1 VRPAR
6 GKAFPVNERH
16 AGAGAHPTR
25 VSPFG
30 QAAAARR
37 DCDPTLVDLFDRAA
51 AARRD
56 AVAVEYAGATTSY
69 TRLAAAS
76 RTVAAHL
83 ARLGVGPGDRV
94 AVRLE
99 PGAELI
105 AALLGVLR
113 RGAAYVPLDAQ
124 SPPSRNRLI
133 LADANPRAVIG
144 DVQTAPGRPAAVLST
159 TDLSTLIDAAAAEP
173 TSAPAPPA
181 CVPRS
186 GAASPL
192 APNFDDVCCHIYTS
206 GTTRRPETIPI
217 KHRDITALFD
227 ATASLFDFT
236 PDDAWLLYH
245 SAAAGQSAWELWG
258 ALLHG
263 ARLVIADPWTKLCP
277 DACADLVLVSGVT
290 VLHQTPA
297 EFATLNPAIIDRV
310 QQGARITLRYVVL
323 GGEPFAPES
332 LGPWVDTFGLDHIP
346 IINMYSPTEAAAHTI
361 CRRVTA
367 ADLP

>member
-6 GKAFPVNERH
+6 GKAFPVNDRH
-16 AGAGAHPTR
+16 AGAGARPAQ

-30 QAAAARR
+30 QAAVARR
-37 DCDPTLVDLFDRAA
+37 GSGPTLVDLFDQAA
-51 AARRD
+51 AARPD
-56 AVAVEYAGATTSY
+56 AVAIEYAGATTSY

-76 RTVAAHL
+76 RAVAAHL

-94 AVRLE
+94 AVQLE

-105 AALLGVLR
+105 AALLAVLR

-124 SPPSRNRLI
+124 RPPSRNRLI
-133 LADANPRAVIG
+133 LDDANPRAVIG
-144 DVQTAPGRPAAVLST
+144 DVRTAPGRPPATLTPA
-159 TDLSTLIDAAAAEP
+159 DLSTLIDAVAAQTHPAEP
-173 TSAPAPPA
+173 ASAATCRMSAPFVPTSNDLC
-181 CVPRS
+181 CV
-186 GAASPL
+186 
-192 APNFDDVCCHIYTS
+192 IYTS
-206 GTTRRPETIPI
+206 GATGRAEAIPI
-217 KHRDITALFD
+217 RHRDITALFE
-227 ATASLFDFT
+227 ATGSLFDLT

-245 SAAAGQSAWELWG
+245 SVAADLSAWELWG

-263 ARLVIADPWTKLCP
+263 ARLVVADPWTKLCP

-290 VLHQTPA
+290 VLHQTPT

-323 GGEPFAPES
+323 GGAPFAPES

-346 IINMYSPTEAAAHTI
+346 IIINMYSPTGAAAVHPT